1 MDFKTLEEKIDEL
14 NHINPNASNASRE
27 RYMRLYHLIYEAL
40 LEMESKEV
48 ISIFP
53 KEKSLGYLE
62 ELLINDGPEFSYK
75 FIFWK
80 RFRFWKKYKIGVCVR
95 GLPICRPL
103 STDD

>member
-1 MDFKTLEEKIDEL
+1 MDYKTLEEKIEEL
-14 NHINPNASNASRE
+14 NNINPNANNVSWE
-27 RYMRLYHLIYEAL
+27 RYMSLYHLIYEAL
-40 LEMESKEV
+40 LEMESKGV

-62 ELLINDGPEFSYK
+62 ELLINDGPEFSYT